1 MHARPH
7 SLEHA
12 LELLQQ
18 RPWSILAGGT
28 DFYPGLRD
36 QAPTGAVIDITSI
49 EALRQISTDGGAVR
63 IGALATWSAL
73 VAADLPPAFDAIKAA
88 SLEVGSLQIQNRATV
103 VGNLCNAS
111 PAADGVPPLLCL
123 DAEVELTSVSGCR
136 RVPLDQ
142 FIVGN
147 RKTVRKPDEL
157 VTAIIIPAIACTG
170 HSAFIKLG
178 ARRYLVI
185 SISMVA
191 ANIALSG
198 AGAIDRAAVAVGSC
212 SEVARRLSSLEHWL
226 HGRQSAEVLAN
237 PATDALTASIQAA
250 VAADLAPIDDVRA
263 TADYR
268 IQAASELVSRA
279 VFQAIGQAAASG
291 GEGSNC

>member
-18 RPWSILAGGT
+18 RSWSILAGGT

-36 QAPTGAVIDITSI
+36 QAPVGPVIDITSI
-49 EALRQISTDGGAVR
+49 EALRQISTEDGSVR

-73 VAADLPPAFDAIKAA
+73 VAADLPPAFDALKAA
-88 SLEVGSLQIQNRATV
+88 SIEVGSLQIQNRATV
-103 VGNLCNAS
+103 AGNLCNAS

-123 DAEVELTSVSGCR
+123 DAEVELTSVFGCR
-136 RVPLDQ
+136 RVPLGQ

-147 RKTVRKPDEL
+147 RKTVRNPDEL
-157 VTAIIIPAIACTG
+157 VTAIIIPASACTG

-191 ANIALSG
+191 ANVSLNASG
-198 AGAIDRAAVAVGSC
+198 GIERAAIAVGSC
-212 SEVARRLSSLEHWL
+212 SEVARRLPSIERWL
-226 HGRQSAEVLAN
+226 HGRQAADGLAN
-237 PATDALTASIQAA
+237 PADDELTVLIKTA

-263 TADYR
+263 TANYR
-268 IQAASELVSRA
+268 LQAASALVSRA
-279 VFQAIGQAAASG
+279 VIQAMARASD
-291 GEGSNC
+291 GEDVT